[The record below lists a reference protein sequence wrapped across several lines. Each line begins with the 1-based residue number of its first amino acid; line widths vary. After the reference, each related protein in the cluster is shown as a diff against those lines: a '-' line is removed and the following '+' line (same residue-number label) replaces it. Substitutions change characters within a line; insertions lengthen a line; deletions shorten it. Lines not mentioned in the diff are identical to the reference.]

1 MRSPVAFPFRGRWL
15 AVGQT
20 DEGNDPG
27 GWSVSRRRGAQ
38 CAPAGR
44 SQTGPYENNAV
55 APISAVGAGPRP
67 ARKPSPCKGEGGTR
81 SVTDEGDF
89 LACPPAGGPVC
100 RPYGNEGMSQN
111 IASPDA
117 QLELRPGASLV
128 SFWAPR
134 KKLAARDMSRK
145 NKNFPGGEIWPRP
158 CLKIGNVP
166 DGEGFFRQTRRFDAA
181 ILCVL
186 QGKSTQYG
194 GKRTAVWA
202 Y

>member
-1 MRSPVAFPFRGRWL
+1 MPEALVRTP
-15 AVGQT
+15 
-20 DEGNDPG
+20 
-27 GWSVSRRRGAQ
+27 RRISKT
-38 CAPAGR
+38 APETNFAH
-44 SQTGPYENNAV
+44 S
-55 APISAVGAGPRP
+55 GPRWG
-67 ARKPSPCKGEGGTR
+67 RIKTYPSTPNFYTPEGPCHPRELAPVNG
-81 SVTDEGDF
+81 VQGDANMS
-89 LACPPAGGPVC
+89 ACAHFE
-100 RPYGNEGMSQN
+100 RP
-111 IASPDA
+111 
-117 QLELRPGASLV
+117 PGASLV

-145 NKNFPGGEIWPRP
+145 NKNFPGGEMWPRP

-194 GKRTAVWA
+194 GKRPAVWA

>member
-1 MRSPVAFPFRGRWL
+1 MRTANPDQRPRVRRQRTWNVGSDPQAQFENRTGIKFLPLRPPVGPDKNVPKHSSF
-15 AVGQT
+15 
-20 DEGNDPG
+20 
-27 GWSVSRRRGAQ
+27 
-38 CAPAGR
+38 CAPEI
-44 SQTGPYENNAV
+44 P
-55 APISAVGAGPRP
+55 
-67 ARKPSPCKGEGGTR
+67 
-81 SVTDEGDF
+81 
-89 LACPPAGGPVC
+89 CPPKGVTHVNGVQGDANMGAC
-100 RPYGNEGMSQN
+100 AHFERP
-111 IASPDA
+111 
-117 QLELRPGASLV
+117 PGASLV

-134 KKLAARDMSRK
+134 KKLAVRDMSRK

-194 GKRTAVWA
+194 GKRPAVWA